1 MHSSIF
7 YVSSDHIAIDYNTR
21 TLAHD
26 ETHFKSLLFKVVTC
40 YRIYLWGTCEN
51 ETLIDNGQDPES
63 ILLVNPNRK
72 VGIGD
77 TTSISATT

>member
-1 MHSSIF
+1 M
-7 YVSSDHIAIDYNTR
+7 
-21 TLAHD
+21 
-26 ETHFKSLLFKVVTC
+26 TC

-63 ILLVNPNRK
+63 ILLVNPNRE